1 MLRRNSSISILVVDK
16 DDVGPNIIELV
27 FMNYLVL
34 IYEQIYQPAKKSIAN
49 NVQQENDYSETL
61 KTFNILLDTLEPY
74 FIWEYL
80 TKNFDIILTEKQF
93 STTTLKQLCGIIDML
108 LDISSFA
115 SSTEIQSEHLPEMLY
130 GLIEIMNNNIEKLT
144 PSHAVLCI
152 QTSMKILG
160 NIIPTETNH
169 HRSMLYRSMSI
180 QEYNREENSVE
191 DDSENEEDYFLGQI
205 HPGLTTDQQ
214 EQDNHVIERLL
225 HQMVRKVEKQ
235 MYQFSQRKSVQSS
248 SKIGLK
254 SINHIDKSIKLYKT
268 FFHRFILTYF
278 IDESQIPISDQFEA
292 IFSILQEK
300 TDDSLLTVFNRY
312 QQQNEFD
319 LKLNG
324 NVQEYKGAFEDC
336 CRLLIEFCSFSKQSS
351 SNDPAD
357 PSNITNISLR
367 WKGE

>member
-1 MLRRNSSISILVVDK
+1 MLRRNPPIPILVVDK
-16 DDVGPNIIELV
+16 ADVGPNIIESV

-34 IYEQIYQPAKKSIAN
+34 VYEQIYQPAKKSIAN

-61 KTFNILLDTLEPY
+61 KTFNLLLDTLEPY
-74 FIWEYL
+74 FIWEFL
-80 TKNFDIILTEKQF
+80 TKNFDAILTEKQDQRF
-93 STTTLKQLCGIIDML
+93 SIVRTTLKQLCGIIDML
-108 LDISSFA
+108 LDISSFE

-130 GLIEIMNNNIEKLT
+130 GLIEIMNNNIDKLT
-144 PSHAVLCI
+144 PSHAILCI

-180 QEYNREENSVE
+180 QEYNREENFIE
-191 DDSENEEDYFLGQI
+191 NDSENEEDYFLGHI

-214 EQDNHVIERLL
+214 EQDTHVIERLL
-225 HQMVRKVEKQ
+225 HQMVRTVEEQ
-235 MYQFSQRKSVQSS
+235 MYQFSQRKSAQSS
-248 SKIGLK
+248 SKVVLK

-278 IDESQIPISDQFEA
+278 IDESQTPIGDQFEA
-292 IFSILQEK
+292 IFSILQQK

-319 LKLNG
+319 LKFKG
-324 NVQEYKGAFEDC
+324 NPQEYKGAFGDC
-336 CRLLIEFCSFSKQSS
+336 CRLLIEFCSFSKQG
-351 SNDPAD
+351 
-357 PSNITNISLR
+357 
-367 WKGE
+367 WGEDEGE